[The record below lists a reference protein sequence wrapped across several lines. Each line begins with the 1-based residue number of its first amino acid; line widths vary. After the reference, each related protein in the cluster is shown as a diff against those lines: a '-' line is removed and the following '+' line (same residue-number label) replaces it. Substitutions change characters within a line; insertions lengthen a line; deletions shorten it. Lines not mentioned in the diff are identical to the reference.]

1 MESDNNP
8 HDGGM
13 YVKGNLMKKIA
24 SFLTLGLLI
33 LSACGSAPVAQA
45 GLETVVAAT
54 LDGLTAEAESSG
66 LPVSYENIS
75 FRIPPALNASV
86 NAFTDTQWE
95 FPSINPSNGPMP
107 AHAIFE
113 FTNYPVESSYPAHE
127 GARIMVFKSSEYAAY
142 GFTEQEAVTALLAG
156 QESSQPIPE
165 ALVMGMFY
173 AQEKTVDFQNG
184 HGVRYLTQVLD
195 GVAPISN
202 ERIFYYYQGVTN
214 DGAYFVSAIFHVNA
228 AFLVADGDKDSLT
241 PPDGVPFTWDQ
252 EVDFTKYRDEITQK
266 LNATPDENFTPSL
279 AVFDQLIGSMEI
291 VSP

>member
-1 MESDNNP
+1 MEMKTTLTMG
-8 HDGGM
+8 HDE
-13 YVKGNLMKKIA
+13 KGNLMKKIA
-24 SFLTLGLLI
+24 TLLPLGLLI
-33 LSACGSAPVAQA
+33 LSACGSIPSAQA

-54 LDGLTAEAESSG
+54 LDGMTAVAQSSG

-75 FRIPPALNASV
+75 FHIPLELNASAK
-86 NAFTDTQWE
+86 AFTDTQWE

-142 GFTEQEAVTALLAG
+142 APYQQDSVTALLAS
-156 QESSQPIPE
+156 QESAQPIPE
-165 ALVMGMFY
+165 TLVMGTFY
-173 AQEKTVDFQNG
+173 ARGKTVDFQNG

-195 GVAPISN
+195 GIAPISN

-214 DGAYFVSAIFHVNA
+214 DGTYFVSAIFHVNA
-228 AFLVADGDKDSLT
+228 AFLVATSDKDAPT
-241 PPDGVPFTWDQ
+241 PANGVPFTWDQ
-252 EVDFTKYRDEITQK
+252 EVDFTKYLDEITQR
-266 LNATPDENFTPSL
+266 LNAIPDESFTPSL
-279 AVFDQLIGSMEI
+279 AVLDQLIGSMEI